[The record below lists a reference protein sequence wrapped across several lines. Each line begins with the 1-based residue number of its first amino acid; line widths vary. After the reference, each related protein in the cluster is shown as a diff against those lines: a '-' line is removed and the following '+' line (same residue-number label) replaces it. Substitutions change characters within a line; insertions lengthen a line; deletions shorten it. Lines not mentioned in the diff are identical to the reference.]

1 MLSILIPVYNF
12 DIRKFISQL
21 CEQAEKEDITYEIIV
36 ADDNSDKYFAEI
48 NKEIENL
55 PNVKYILLDKN
66 IGRSKI
72 RNFLAEKAKYEYL
85 LFADCDMLISGK
97 NFIRN
102 YLKSIKKNDVIIG
115 GIEYQTNKPGNSDKY
130 LRWHYGRKREA
141 LPPQIRNK
149 KPYSSFMSGNF
160 LIPAEIFNK
169 IKFNE
174 NITEYGHEDTLFGI
188 ELKRRNFKILHI
200 DNVLM
205 HIGLEDA
212 AIFINKTKI
221 SIKNLIYISEK
232 YKYPE
237 FYENIKLLKVRKKLK
252 FLKPVIFTVFKI
264 SEKMILK
271 NLYGKKP
278 SLILF
283 DLFKIGTSYKSK
295 IP

>member
-21 CEQAEKEDITYEIIV
+21 CEHAYKENITYEIIV
-36 ADDNSDKYFAEI
+36 ADDNSDRYFTEK
-48 NKEIENL
+48 NKEIEDL
-55 PNVKYILLDKN
+55 SNVKYILLDKN

-97 NFIRN
+97 NFISN
-102 YLKSIKKNDVIIG
+102 YLKNIKKNAVIIG
-115 GIEYQTNKPGNSDKY
+115 GIEYQKDKPDSSDKY
-130 LRWHYGRKREA
+130 LRWYYGRKREA

-174 NITEYGHEDTLFGI
+174 NITKYGHEDTLFGI
-188 ELKRRNFKILHI
+188 ELKRRNFKVVHI
-200 DNVLM
+200 GNPLM
-205 HIGLEDA
+205 HIGLENTA
-212 AIFINKTKI
+212 TFINKTEI

-232 YKYPE
+232 YNYPE
-237 FYENIKLLKVRKKLK
+237 LYENVKLLKVRKKLK
-252 FLKPVIFTVFKI
+252 FLKPVIFTAFKI
-264 SEKMILK
+264 SEKMMLK

-278 SLILF
+278 SLIFL
-283 DLFKIGTSYKSK
+283 DLFKIGTSYKY
-295 IP
+295 